1 MRNPHSE
8 LTAAQSA
15 IQVEVDPLYM
25 LTVWQAELPGLLL
38 GLAAILFGIPLIRRR
53 EEEVK
58 VRHLK
63 PLILA

>member
-15 IQVEVDPLYM
+15 IQVEIDPLYM
-25 LTVWQAELPGLLL
+25 LTVWQVELPGLLL

-53 EEEVK
+53 RK
-58 VRHLK
+58 KLRSDT
-63 PLILA
+63 